1 MQNKLRKRISEK
13 KHFTYESVANAFDV
27 ATANRVFPQVK
38 DKKVKE
44 IDAFLLGAIKT
55 LLKEYGYFTQNTVAD
70 YYKRNNR
77 FFKENQ
83 YIKQLPAIIQML
95 ELKKVKASK
104 ELKEKYNILFSG
116 YPYLYIKQ
124 GD

>member
-1 MQNKLRKRISEK
+1 VL
-13 KHFTYESVANAFDV
+13 Y
-27 ATANRVFPQVK
+27 
-38 DKKVKE
+38 KE
-44 IDAFLLGAIKT
+44 IDSFLLDAIKA
-55 LLKEYGYFTQNTVAD
+55 LLEENGYFTQNTVAD
-70 YYKRNNR
+70 FYKRQKK

-83 YIKQLPAIIQML
+83 YIKQLPAIMQML
-95 ELKKVKASK
+95 ELKRVKASK